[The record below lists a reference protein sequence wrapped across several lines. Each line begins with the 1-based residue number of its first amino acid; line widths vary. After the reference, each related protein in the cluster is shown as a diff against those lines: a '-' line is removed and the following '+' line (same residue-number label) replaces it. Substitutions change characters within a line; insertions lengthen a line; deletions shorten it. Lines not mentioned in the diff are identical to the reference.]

1 MKKKIFFAAIAAL
14 ALVGCNDKNQS
25 ELSEEALGLNG
36 EAKISATFY
45 YNPGARMVDG
55 VEVTENLP
63 VPETVEVIA
72 QVDYAEYTGAN
83 PGVSFKQFKASAKGN
98 GTYEVVIPAGEK
110 KIAVTIIANGFSAD
124 YYLAPDNKITAYYPT
139 QQLAAFDVLAGQEF
153 VKNDAAETTFDAP
166 NDILN
171 NDRNVELTISG
182 KLTGKVEVFDKDAEM
197 AKTENQGFKGAAIE
211 IKITSSDDDREL
223 VYSTTTTNDEG
234 KYELKVN
241 LYDNWDLANVKIEIA
256 PKAFVAKFEHFY
268 AEVDAKKMKDTYA
281 DEAAFNTAGKIVIY
295 DTFSAKNTVDVDGW
309 WEGEAINVTGL
320 KNKVELFGTAT
331 GNDLSIVFTPSVD
344 LATIPGVLS
353 AAEGGEETEVQL
365 GDKTEVT
372 VQRYM
377 TANFMGW
384 K

>member
-72 QVDYAEYTGAN
+72 QVDYAEYTGAKA
-83 PGVSFKQFKASAKGN
+83 GVSFKQFKASAKGN

-139 QQLAAFDVLAGQEF
+139 QELAAFDVLAGQEF
-153 VKNDAAETTFDAP
+153 VKNDATETTFNAP

-182 KLTGKVEVFDKDAEM
+182 KLTGNVEVFDKDAKK

-241 LYDNWDLANVKIEIA
+241 LYDNWDLDNVEIEIA

-268 AEVDAKKMKDTYA
+268 AEVDAKKMKDTYS
-281 DEAAFNTAGKIVIY
+281 DEAAFIAAGKAVIY

-309 WEGEAINVTGL
+309 WEGNAIKVAGL

-377 TANFMGW
+377 TANLMGW